1 MDGIYCSNH
10 GGRQANGGVPAIDC
24 LPDVVAATAGDVPVL
39 FDSGIRSGTDV
50 VKALALA
57 PRPSGSA
64 GRTRTGPPSAAPTA
78 SCTYCAPLLAEAD
91 LLMAVDG
98 YPSLDDLTPRRCA
111 ACDSERHV
119 APIDHRQ
126 PPAREAKRTSRTE
139 LDELL
144 DSTPLA
150 TIALIRDGHPVIF
163 PIGFARIGDELVIH
177 GSTGSPW
184 LRQLA
189 DGRGGAVSVT
199 TLDGVMVA
207 RCGFESSF
215 RFRSAVLF
223 GTFERIGDED
233 KVGYLDQLVDTFIP
247 GRVAELRQ
255 LAQGTGRD
263 HGAAHADRG
272 RQLVAEGRR
281 RLARGPDEDIAAGV
295 WAGVVR

>member
-1 MDGIYCSNH
+1 MSH
-10 GGRQANGGVPAIDC
+10 PSTTVSR
-24 LPDVVAATAGDVPVL
+24 LPE
-39 FDSGIRSGTDV
+39 
-50 VKALALA
+50 K
-57 PRPSGSA
+57 
-64 GRTRTGPPSAAPTA
+64 
-78 SCTYCAPLLAEAD
+78 
-91 LLMAVDG
+91 
-98 YPSLDDLTPRRCA
+98 
-111 ACDSERHV
+111 
-119 APIDHRQ
+119 Q
-126 PPAREAKRTSRTE
+126 RTSRTE

-150 TIALIRDGHPVIF
+150 TIALIRDGDPVIF

-189 DGRGGAVSVT
+189 DGVAAAVSVT

-247 GRVAELRQ
+247 GRVAELRASSRKE
-255 LAQGTGRD
+255 LAATMALRMPI
-263 HGAAHADRG
+263 ADDNWSLKVG
-272 RQLVAEGRR
+272 GGWPEDS
-281 RLARGPDEDIAAGV
+281 DEDIAAGV
-295 WAGVVR
+295 WAGVVPLTTVYGDPERSPDCDAAIPVPPSVRAMRGPLVNRRPG